1 MIFFVIEAIE
11 FFYCFIW
18 VNPDKKILHS
28 ILMECY
34 DFLRQLSNRI
44 FLLLNLGLSFYYD
57 KTRILFGNAEDS
69 LQKLV
74 TEVIIL

>member
-1 MIFFVIEAIE
+1 
-11 FFYCFIW
+11 
-18 VNPDKKILHS
+18 
-28 ILMECY
+28 MECY